1 MEDTPAAGSA
11 DAARR
16 QTALAALV
24 REQRPF
30 LEAMAAR
37 LCRSQLDPGD
47 LVQDVLERL
56 VANVDRIPAELPVRA
71 WLVRVMHNRFIDLV
85 RRQHPT
91 APVAPEQLAEPLRE
105 PEAWWHRLSTDDVR
119 AKIDALPPELRDA
132 FRLYSIDGLSYQE
145 ISERLGVTRN
155 TVGTRIL
162 RARRRIRAMFT
173 GGDHD

>member
-1 MEDTPAAGSA
+1 MEDSPAAA
-11 DAARR
+11 DPRRR
-16 QTALAALV
+16 QEFLDALV
-24 REQRPF
+24 RDHRGF
-30 LEAMAAR
+30 LEAMATR

-56 VANVDRIPAELPVRA
+56 IANVDRIPPELPVRA
-71 WLVRVMHNRFIDLV
+71 WLVRVMHNRFIDMV

-91 APVAPEQLAEPLRE
+91 AAIEPEQLAEPPRE

-119 AKIDALPPELRDA
+119 QKIDALPPELRDA
-132 FRLYSIDGLSYQE
+132 FRMFSLDGLSYQE

-173 GGDHD
+173 GDDHE

>member
-1 MEDTPAAGSA
+1 MEDSPAAV
-11 DAARR
+11 DARR
-16 QTALAALV
+16 RQEALAALV
-24 REQRPF
+24 RDHRGF
-30 LEAMAAR
+30 LEAMATR
-37 LCRSQLDPGD
+37 LCRGQLDPGD

-71 WLVRVMHNRFIDLV
+71 WLVRVMHNRFIDMV

-91 APVAPEQLAEPLRE
+91 AAVEPEQLAEPARE

-132 FRLYSIDGLSYQE
+132 FRMFSIDGLSYQE

-173 GGDHD
+173 GGDHE